1 RHRSCTESSSYR
13 LQSACA
19 AIPGRW
25 TGADRAQLHVARR
38 RRPGRT
44 GPQSEEMMP
53 APLLT
58 IRDLHIAFTSDKK
71 EVPAVNGVDLTIYA
85 GQTVAIV
92 GESGSGKSTTAH
104 AIIDLLPDTG
114 HVTSGSI
121 ELQGDRKSVV

>member
-1 RHRSCTESSSYR
+1 
-13 LQSACA
+13 
-19 AIPGRW
+19 
-25 TGADRAQLHVARR
+25 
-38 RRPGRT
+38 
-44 GPQSEEMMP
+44 MP

-104 AIIDLLPDTG
+104 AIIDLLPVPDMLPRAPSSSR
-114 HVTSGSI
+114 VRI
-121 ELQGDRKSVV
+121 